1 MQKKKLATSI
11 ANWLRYNRSR
21 ESLDESAK
29 QLLSNL
35 VVLAWILKY
44 SVEEFSEYDIEEIED
59 MIEGEPDISKI
70 RLEPGLSVIPLLHRF
85 QKEKID
91 GLPTE
96 NHVREEG
103 TIYFDIL
110 FYVRL
115 PKEDELMKMI
125 INVEAQNQFLL
136 SLVPRGFFY
145 CARMVSRQMRREFRP
160 PNYGDIKKV
169 KSIWLCFDPPDYA
182 KGTITSFRTTQKNI
196 YGNMP
201 ENKFR
206 SDIMEVILVCLDK
219 EAYEKDNENPLG
231 SMLSTMLSDKLNY
244 EEKSQRLSED
254 YGIQMN
260 EQMGKEMEFMCNY
273 SEYILEQ
280 GHQAGLQEGHQ
291 AGLQEGQCREVFSSV
306 QEGDYGVERGAQK
319 LQLSVAEFEKKM
331 QEAGYKIPEIA
342 E

>member
-1 MQKKKLATSI
+1 MC
-11 ANWLRYNRSR
+11 
-21 ESLDESAK
+21 
-29 QLLSNL
+29 
-35 VVLAWILKY
+35 
-44 SVEEFSEYDIEEIED
+44 
-59 MIEGEPDISKI
+59 
-70 RLEPGLSVIPLLHRF
+70 
-85 QKEKID
+85 
-91 GLPTE
+91 
-96 NHVREEG
+96 
-103 TIYFDIL
+103 
-110 FYVRL
+110 
-115 PKEDELMKMI
+115 I
-125 INVEAQNQFLL
+125 IFACLG
-136 SLVPRGFFY
+136 RG
-145 CARMVSRQMRREFRP
+145 
-160 PNYGDIKKV
+160 KV

-244 EEKSQRLSED
+244 DQKSQRLSVD

-280 GHQAGLQEGHQ
+280 GHQAGLQEGRK

-319 LQLSVAEFEKKM
+319 LHLSVSEFEKKM
-331 QEAGYKIPEIA
+331 QEAGYKIP
-342 E
+342 

>member
-1 MQKKKLATSI
+1 
-11 ANWLRYNRSR
+11 
-21 ESLDESAK
+21 
-29 QLLSNL
+29 
-35 VVLAWILKY
+35 
-44 SVEEFSEYDIEEIED
+44 
-59 MIEGEPDISKI
+59 
-70 RLEPGLSVIPLLHRF
+70 
-85 QKEKID
+85 
-91 GLPTE
+91 
-96 NHVREEG
+96 
-103 TIYFDIL
+103 
-110 FYVRL
+110 
-115 PKEDELMKMI
+115 
-125 INVEAQNQFLL
+125 
-136 SLVPRGFFY
+136 
-145 CARMVSRQMRREFRP
+145 MRREFRP

-182 KGTITSFRTTQKNI
+182 KGTITSFRITQKNI
-196 YGNMP
+196 YGDMP
-201 ENKFR
+201 VNKFR

-219 EAYEKDNENPLG
+219 EVCEMDCENPLG

-244 EEKSQRLSED
+244 DEKSQRLSED

-331 QEAGYKIPEIA
+331 QEAGYKIPETA